1 MKTKEEAKKQQEK
14 ELVQESN
21 ILKSIKI
28 PIVGKKQDKKVLEI
42 FLEDKIQLLSL
53 KKVKKKQIKKF
64 YEKNVMKIE
73 DENLCNKYV

>member
-28 PIVGKKQDKKVLEI
+28 PIVGKKQDKKILEI